1 MYLSNEKNN
10 YKAMQWFGF
19 ILVLLFINADAY
31 IISPEHG
38 PGPILGLSYFSFA
51 GIVIGATIT
60 FVFRAKERKVK

>member
-1 MYLSNEKNN
+1 MSNEKTD

-19 ILVLLFINADAY
+19 IIVLLSIKADAY

-38 PGPILGLSYFSFA
+38 SGPILGLSYFSFT
-51 GIVIGATIT
+51 GIAIGAINT